1 LTTRGALAQEQ
12 HSDEIFSTIALV
24 LLYVATLCS
33 AQDSRVVDYY
43 LNNPE
48 KYEGKKMTVDCSHVE
63 RKSWAIKQDDP
74 RIVFYA
80 YTRSATNYKSGS
92 ILVLVSPEDA
102 PAFANKY
109 GFDMEIVSRRNIRTR
124 PLSGIFSREGD

>member
-1 LTTRGALAQEQ
+1 
-12 HSDEIFSTIALV
+12 
-24 LLYVATLCS
+24 
-33 AQDSRVVDYY
+33 
-43 LNNPE
+43 
-48 KYEGKKMTVDCSHVE
+48 MTVDCSHVE

-74 RIVFYA
+74 RIVFYTH
-80 YTRSATNYKSGS
+80 TRSTTNYKSGY

-124 PLSGIFSREGD
+124 EFLAAKEIDTSSTTRPRKNSKTGSGG